1 MKKFAA
7 LFFKY
12 FFLLLF
18 LLCVWQYKLVLYGI
32 NQLKGQLTLIYNTQP
47 VNEVLNDPALDPA
60 TREKLLLTEKIRK
73 FAMDSLG
80 LKNSKNYTTYYNQHD
95 QPIMWVVTGALPYE
109 LKAKEW
115 WFPLLGNVSYKGFFV
130 EEKAIKEEQLVKSEG
145 YETDIYSPSAW
156 STLGFF
162 TDPIFSNMLKR
173 SPGRLAELI
182 IHELTHAT
190 IYLKSSVDFN
200 ENLATFIGEK
210 GAEQFLLSQ
219 FGEHSEELKKYRGFL
234 TDDILYSEYMMLNSK
249 RLDSLYKTF
258 TTDMTVREKATLKYR
273 MIASFMTGIR
283 KLPLSYPD
291 RYVFDFKKSRL
302 PNNTEFMSFL
312 RYRKDQNIFND
323 VFQKKY
329 NSNLRYF
336 IEDIVKKSENN
347 EPLPF

>member
-7 LFFKY
+7 TFFKY

-18 LLCVWQYKLVLYGI
+18 ILCVWQYKLVLYGI
-32 NQLKGQLTLIYNTQP
+32 NQLKGQLTLIYNTRP
-47 VNEVLNDPALDPA
+47 VSEVLNDPTLDPA
-60 TREKLLLTEKIRK
+60 IREKLLLTEEIRK

-80 LKNSKNYTTYYNQHD
+80 LKNSKNYTTYYDQHD
-95 QPIMWVVTGALPYE
+95 QPIMWVVTGAFPYE

-115 WFPLLGNVSYKGFFV
+115 WFPFLGNVSYKGFFV
-130 EEKAIKEEQLVKSEG
+130 EKKAIKEEQQVKSEG

-219 FGEHSEELKKYRGFL
+219 FGEQSEELKKYRGFL
-234 TDDILYSEYMMLNSK
+234 TDDILYSEYMMQNSK

-258 TTDMTVREKATLKYR
+258 TPDMTVREKATFKYR

-312 RYRKDQNIFND
+312 RYRKDQNVFND

-329 NSNLRYF
+329 KGDLRYF

>member
-7 LFFKY
+7 TFFKY
-12 FFLLLF
+12 LFLLLF
-18 LLCVWQYKLVLYGI
+18 IVCVWQYKLVLYGLS
-32 NQLKGQLTLIYNTQP
+32 QLKGQLTLIYNTRP
-47 VNEVLNDPALDPA
+47 ISEVLKDPGLNAEA
-60 TREKLLLTEKIRK
+60 RGKLLLTEEIRN

-80 LKNSKNYTTYYNQHD
+80 LSFSKNYTTYYD
-95 QPIMWVVTGALPYE
+95 QNDKPIMWVVTGALPYE

-115 WFPLLGNVSYKGFFV
+115 WFPLLGNVSYKGFFT
-130 EEKAIKEEQLVKSEG
+130 EEKAIREEQQVKSEG

-210 GAEQFLLSQ
+210 GAEQFLLSKY
-219 FGEHSEELKKYRGFL
+219 GERSEELKKYRGFL
-234 TDDILYSEYMMLNSK
+234 ADDILYSEYMMLNSK

-258 TTDMTVREKATLKYR
+258 TPGMMVKEKATLKYR
-273 MIASFMTGIR
+273 MIASIMLGIR
-283 KLPLSYPD
+283 QLPLSYPE
-291 RYVFDFKKSRL
+291 RYIFDFKKSRL
-302 PNNTEFMSFL
+302 PNNTEFMAFL
-312 RYRKDQNIFND
+312 RYRKNQNVFND
-323 VFQKKY
+323 VFEKKY
-329 NSNLRYF
+329 KSDLKYF
-336 IEDIVKKSENN
+336 IEDIVEKSENN